1 MAQKTLTVG
10 EGVPLYEAIADKSRR
25 MYFVDHLR
33 AVLLIFVVLHHVA
46 MVYGASVPY
55 YYVEPP
61 FTDPQGFRDLLI
73 FALTNQAWHM
83 GAFFLL
89 AGYFTPR
96 SFDRKG
102 AATFIKDR
110 LIRLG
115 IPLIVYLFLLNPIA
129 ALGVYLM
136 PSDLTGITSSP
147 TLGTYPDLI
156 GLGPLWFVAMLL
168 IFSFIYV
175 GWRAFTGNRPYA
187 EDSPSL
193 RLTYLRVVVF
203 ITVLAVTTFLFRMI
217 VPLDESVELLVEAL
231 SFPSIAYLPQYISF
245 FVIGIIAYRNDWLRR
260 LPGAFGIA
268 GFVVAGIALVILF
281 PLAFSGELFS
291 LELTDALGNAMGNGH
306 WQSAV
311 YAAWDS
317 IFAVGMFLGS
327 VVLFRQLLKGRGW
340 FGTFLSRQSY
350 AVYVIHLPI
359 VIYLAYLLRD
369 IELDAVPKTILAS
382 IVIVPICFVVAY
394 VVRKLPYVSHVL

>member
-10 EGVPLYEAIADKSRR
+10 EGVPLREAVADRSRR

-102 AATFIKDR
+102 AVTFIKDR

-115 IPLIVYLFLLNPIA
+115 IPLIVYLFVLNPIA
-129 ALGVYLM
+129 GLAVYLM
-136 PSDLTGITSSP
+136 PVELTGITSNP
-147 TLGTYPDLI
+147 TWDIYPDLI

-168 IFSFIYV
+168 IFSFAYV
-175 GWRAFTGNRPYA
+175 GWRLLTGNRPYS
-187 EDSPSL
+187 EHSPSL
-193 RLTYLRVVVF
+193 QLTYLRVGIFVV
-203 ITVLAVTTFLFRMI
+203 VLAVVTFLFRMV
-217 VPLDESVELLVEAL
+217 VPLDKPVELFIGAF

-245 FVIGIIAYRNDWLRR
+245 FVLGIIAYRNDWLRN
-260 LPGAFGIA
+260 LPNAMGIV
-268 GFVVAGIALVILF
+268 GFVVAGIASVLLF
-281 PLAFSGELFS
+281 PLAFSGEMFS
-291 LELTDALGNAMGNGH
+291 LEVTDALDNAMGNGH

-311 YAAWDS
+311 GAAWDS
-317 IFAVGMFLGS
+317 IFAVGMFMGS
-327 VVLFRQLLKGRGW
+327 VVLFRQFLNGRNW
-340 FGTFLSRQSY
+340 FGTFLSQQSY
-350 AVYVIHLPI
+350 AVYVIHIPI
-359 VIYLAYLLRD
+359 VIYIAYLLRD
-369 IELDAVPKTILAS
+369 IQLDAVPKTVLAS
-382 IVIVPICFVVAY
+382 VVIVPVCFAVAY
-394 VVRKLPYVSHVL
+394 LVRKLPYVSRVL